1 MLLFLKSIR
10 YKNLLMI
17 AVMQLIFLYGFLK
30 VLDIPLALNDWHYFL
45 LIMAT
50 VSIAAGGYIINN
62 IVDQETDAI
71 NKPDDRIIGKFITEQ
86 QANVI
91 YIILNIIGVGIGF
104 YLSNYIAKPGFTG
117 IFIVTAITLYIY
129 ASSLKQGL
137 LIGNIIVALLTAL
150 SVIIIGLFMLYPMI
164 TVQNQ
169 SALAVI
175 FKIILDYALFAFIIN
190 FIREI
195 VKDLEDINGDYNLG
209 MKTLPIVLGVDRTKK
224 LVALITV
231 IPIVMLLNY
240 VNVYFL
246 KNNLILATLYAIIVV
261 IAPLTY
267 FSIKTWSAKT
277 KKDFNHLS
285 TVLKIILFFGIL
297 SIFIITYNIKYHA

>member
-1 MLLFLKSIR
+1 MLSFLKSIR

-17 AVMQLIFLYGFLK
+17 AIMQLIFFYGFLK
-30 VLDIPLALNDWHYFL
+30 VLNIPLALNDWQYFL
-45 LIMAT
+45 LIVAT

-71 NKPDDRIIGKFITEQ
+71 NKPEDVIIGKAISEQ
-86 QANVI
+86 QANLI

-104 YLSNYIAKPGFTG
+104 YLSNYIAKPSFTG

-137 LIGNIIVALLTAL
+137 LIGNIIVALLTAF

-175 FKIILDYALFAFIIN
+175 FKIILDYGLFAFIIN

-195 VKDLEDINGDYNLG
+195 VKDLEDVNGDYNMG
-209 MKTLPIVLGVDRTKK
+209 MRTLPIVLGVDRTKK

-231 IPIVMLLNY
+231 IPIAILLNY

-246 KNNLILATLYAIIVV
+246 KNNLILATLYAIAVV

-267 FSIKTWSAKT
+267 FCIKTLSAKT
-277 KKDFNHLS
+277 KKDFHHLS
-285 TVLKIILFFGIL
+285 IVLKMILFFGIL
-297 SIFIITYNIKYHA
+297 SIFIITYNIKYNA